1 MLQVISSSFE
11 VPANSMNREGKVVF
25 NFASGLFKDVVGLY
39 YSISGNPS
47 LLPGVAAGAP
57 KYRVPHMYI
66 AQQQI
71 CGTYSIGV
79 PVRKVKIWDC
89 GVCS

>member
-1 MLQVISSSFE
+1 MISSSFE

-71 CGTYSIGV
+71 VVLIPLGCQSE
-79 PVRKVKIWDC
+79 K
-89 GVCS
+89 